1 MDFKNRNVT
10 EQATAKKKKE
20 KKKAQ
25 PKSLN
30 ACGRLNRMLQKDH
43 KHRV

>member
-1 MDFKNRNVT
+1 MSPSR
-10 EQATAKKKKE
+10 QQQKKKE
-20 KKKAQ
+20 KRKKKKAQ